1 MLGAGAPAGRFG
13 RSNPSRQ
20 IGLFRSVGFLSNQG
34 VVFLSRA
41 RTGKGTPSRRPSSP
55 AAPRSDTQLAPPAR
69 RPGRRL
75 ELTARRLGRPLERH
89 GCSSATQLIQVRSP
103 PRPPV
108 GAAPRSGTQLAPTA
122 RCPRCSSECHG
133 CSSASPMIGS
143 SKNLRCPVV
152 AFSRVSRSK

>member
-1 MLGAGAPAGRFG
+1 MGTTRRRRTGRMFRPVCSQPPDLLCNTV
-13 RSNPSRQ
+13 RSE
-20 IGLFRSVGFLSNQG
+20 LLCYFFTLSSS
-34 VVFLSRA
+34 SRA
-41 RTGKGTPSRRPSSP
+41 L
-55 AAPRSDTQLAPPAR
+55 AAP
-69 RPGRRL
+69 
-75 ELTARRLGRPLERH
+75 TARRGRPTLRH
-89 GCSSATQLIQVRSP
+89 SARPARSPPRPPVGADRSPPRPPVGVPWMQLCDSAHPDSSP

-143 SKNLRCPVV
+143 SKKQRCPVV

>member
-13 RSNPSRQ
+13 RSNPSSQ
-20 IGLFRSVGFLSNQG
+20 IGLFRSVGSLSNQG

-55 AAPRSDTQLAPPAR
+55 AAPRSGTQLAPPAR

-75 ELTARRLGRPLERH
+75 ELTARRLGRPSERH
-89 GCSSATQLIQVRSP
+89 GCSSATQLVQVRSP

-108 GAAPRSGTQLAPTA
+108 GAAPTA

-143 SKNLRCPVV
+143 SKKERCPVV